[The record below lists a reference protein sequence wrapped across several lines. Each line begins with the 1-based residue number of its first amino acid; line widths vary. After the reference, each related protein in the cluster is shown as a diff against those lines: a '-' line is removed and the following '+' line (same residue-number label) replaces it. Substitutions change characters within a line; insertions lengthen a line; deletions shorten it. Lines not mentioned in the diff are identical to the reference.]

1 MIAVWTWTPHATMLS
16 EYCSCVVVQSFIVV
30 YKIPQRPSC
39 ETQTRK
45 LDANTSSSDNV
56 VQNEEI
62 TEPQTNFNLRYD
74 QAQLHR
80 SAKEAKQTRKVTILR
95 NHNASRR
102 KSWEVGLTEGPSNE
116 KRFFDDLKSKG
127 G

>member
-1 MIAVWTWTPHATMLS
+1 MITVWTWTPHATMLP

-30 YKIPQRPSC
+30 YKIPQRSSC
-39 ETQTRK
+39 ETQKRK
-45 LDANTSSSDNV
+45 LDANTSSSDYIG
-56 VQNEEI
+56 QNEEI

-80 SAKEAKQTRKVTILR
+80 SAKAAKQTRKATMLR

-102 KSWEVGLTEGPSNE
+102 KSWKVGLTEGPSNE
-116 KRFFDDLKSKG
+116 ERFVDDLKSTG

>member
-1 MIAVWTWTPHATMLS
+1 MLP
-16 EYCSCVVVQSFIVV
+16 EYCRCVVVQSFIVV

-39 ETQTRK
+39 ETQIRK
-45 LDANTSSSDNV
+45 LDANTSSSDNI
-56 VQNEEI
+56 VQNEGI
-62 TEPQTNFNLRYD
+62 TEPQMNFNLRYD

-80 SAKEAKQTRKVTILR
+80 SAKEAKQTRKATMLR

-102 KSWEVGLTEGPSNE
+102 KSWKVGLIEAPSNE
-116 KRFFDDLKSKG
+116 NRLVDDLKSTG

>member
-1 MIAVWTWTPHATMLS
+1 MIAVWTWTPHATMLP
-16 EYCSCVVVQSFIVV
+16 EYCGCVVVQSFIVV

-45 LDANTSSSDNV
+45 LDANTSSFDNV
-56 VQNEEI
+56 AQSEGI

-80 SAKEAKQTRKVTILR
+80 STKVAKQTRKATMLR

-102 KSWEVGLTEGPSNE
+102 KSWNVGLTEGPSNE
-116 KRFFDDLKSKG
+116 KRFVDDLKSIRG
-127 G
+127 

>member
-1 MIAVWTWTPHATMLS
+1 MIAVWTWTPHATMLP
-16 EYCSCVVVQSFIVV
+16 EYCRCVVVQSFIVV

-39 ETQTRK
+39 ETQIRK
-45 LDANTSSSDNV
+45 LDANTSSSDNI
-56 VQNEEI
+56 VQNEGI
-62 TEPQTNFNLRYD
+62 TEPQMNFNLRYD

-80 SAKEAKQTRKVTILR
+80 SAKEAKQTRKATMLR

-102 KSWEVGLTEGPSNE
+102 KSWKVGLIEAPSNE
-116 KRFFDDLKSKG
+116 NRLVDDLKSTG

>member
-1 MIAVWTWTPHATMLS
+1 MFP

-30 YKIPQRPSC
+30 YEIPQRPSC
-39 ETQTRK
+39 ETKTRK
-45 LDANTSSSDNV
+45 LDTSSSDNV
-56 VQNEEI
+56 VQYEGI
-62 TEPQTNFNLRYD
+62 TKPQTNFNLRYD

-80 SAKEAKQTRKVTILR
+80 STKEAKQTRTAIMLR

-102 KSWEVGLTEGPSNE
+102 KSPKVDQNEGPFNSN
-116 KRFFDDLKSKG
+116 RFVDDRKSTG